1 MYTMYFDGACGPTNP
16 GGYIGCGVAIKDKDN
31 NTIYT
36 ISKQFPPERFSGETS
51 NNLAEY
57 TALFLG
63 LQWCLDHEIMELNVI
78 GDSKLVIM
86 QMKGYFKIKKGTYVK
101 AALETIKLRD
111 KFKKI
116 TFEHVKREFN
126 TEADELSAI
135 IIDGYNSKT
144 DKLIYVPSKKE
155 KKETVVVQKPK
166 KQKIKKIPKPTGKAA
181 FNPEKLAEYD
191 RYLKELMKEA
201 HENRLEKLRNEGNQP
216 NKTIKTIEQ
225 EGKKR
230 RESNPK
236 FNSFGLSSN
245 NRSRKKNPPRGGWV

>member
-16 GGYIGCGVAIKDKDN
+16 GGHIGCGVAIKDKYN
-31 NTIYT
+31 KTIYT
-36 ISKQFPPERFSGETS
+36 ISKQFTPERFSGQTS

-63 LQWCLDHEIMELNVI
+63 LKWCLNHNIIELNVI

-86 QMKGYFKIKKGTYVK
+86 QMKGIFKIKKGTYVE
-101 AALETIKLRD
+101 AALETIKLKD

-144 DKLIYVPSKKE
+144 DKLIFIPKKIE
-155 KKETVVVQKPK
+155 QKENLIVQKPK
-166 KQKIKKIPKPTGKAA
+166 KQKIKKVKKPTGKAA
-181 FNPEKLAEYD
+181 FNLEKIAEYE

-201 HENRLEKLRNEGNQP
+201 HEKRLEKLRNEGNKP
-216 NKTIKTIEQ
+216 NKTIKKIEK
-225 EGKKR
+225 EGKIR
-230 RESNPK
+230 REPKPK

-245 NRSRKKNPPRGGWV
+245 NRSKKQNPPRGGWV

>member
-36 ISKQFPPERFSGETS
+36 ISKQFPPQRFSGQTS

-63 LQWCLDHEIMELNVI
+63 LQWCLNHKITELHVI

-86 QMKGYFKIKKGTYVK
+86 QMKGCFKIKKGTYVK

-111 KFKKI
+111 NFKKI
-116 TFEHVKREFN
+116 TFEHVKRELN

-135 IIDGYNSKT
+135 VIDGYNSKT
-144 DKLIYVPSKKE
+144 DKLSYISH
-155 KKETVVVQKPK
+155 KKETVIIQKPQN
-166 KQKIKKIPKPTGKAA
+166 QKIKKIPKPTGKAA

-191 RYLKELMKEA
+191 RYLKELMNEA
-201 HENRLEKLRNEGNQP
+201 HEKRLEKLRNEGNIP

-230 RESNPK
+230 RESKPK

-245 NRSRKKNPPRGGWV
+245 NRSSKKNPPRGGWV